1 MSSSST
7 GKSGDT
13 PPPAWYGNLV
23 SWIRKQGGEIHD
35 ALTLE
40 VIDESSR
47 GIKATA
53 DIAEGS
59 LLIRLPSKLAL
70 DGSRLPTTY
79 EVKGDSDDGSDVTRS
94 ERMASSWLRCLT
106 SLLTESATS
115 RGNSPKAGE
124 GVVNFAPYLSSLPQS
139 YDTLTD
145 DSSWSDEDVSALLA
159 GTALGTM
166 VAEER
171 KSDMMKKRYQVS
183 IAPYLRHVGL
193 LSKDSNDASEGD
205 YTDFKRA
212 CACVSTRG
220 FHLQQGEQQ
229 GKQPQASKGETDY
242 SGPFLLAFIDLL
254 NHSAERKCTTLQR
267 DAADESF
274 VMIAERNIKRG
285 EEIFHTYGT
294 GLTSAQQL
302 QTFGFVETGAAMRAA
317 NNQWNNDSYG
327 ITPATLSAAAV
338 LSACRSVIGSSF
350 PTDLKRAMEQNDF
363 EDETW
368 DVTAGKDRD
377 LLNNGLISNDILI
390 ATDDGPMLSDELV
403 TLCCLPFLPDE
414 VYAEWS
420 EEPCLWSADVLD
432 DYFLGKLALRAL
444 MKAIGAKLGEYT
456 AVNALSCGLGEGVAE
471 TDEGDGDEKLLS
483 RLLEATNAVD
493 DAKRSRA
500 VHALTVRLEEKHCIN
515 LLKKEIIDTL
525 KGLDDDEEGNFDED
539 DGTTRDDSAASGGK
553 RQNDDVD
560 NGGDTAA
567 DSSSKKIKL

>member
-1 MSSSST
+1 MSSST

-23 SWIRKQGGEIHD
+23 SWIRNQGGEIHD
-35 ALTLE
+35 ALSIE
-40 VIDESSR
+40 VVDESSR

-59 LLIRLPSKLAL
+59 RLIRLPAKLAL

-79 EVKGDSDDGSDVTRS
+79 EVKGDSDNGSDVISS

-106 SLLTESATS
+106 SLLTESANA
-115 RGNSPKAGE
+115 RGDSPEKAGE
-124 GVVNFAPYLSSLPQS
+124 GVINFAPYLSSLPQS
-139 YDTLTD
+139 YDTLMD
-145 DSSWSDEDVSALLA
+145 ESSWSDEDVSALLA
-159 GTALGTM
+159 GTTLGTM
-166 VAEER
+166 LTEER
-171 KSDMMKKRYQVS
+171 KAHMMKKRYQLS

-193 LSKDSNDASEGD
+193 LSKDSNDDSEGD

-220 FHLQQGEQQ
+220 FHLQQGKQQ
-229 GKQPQASKGETDY
+229 EKQPCEKAGKGSTDY
-242 SGPFLLAFIDLL
+242 SGPFLLPFIDLL

-274 VMIAERNIKRG
+274 VMIAERNIKSG

-317 NNQWNNDSYG
+317 NNQWNNDNYG
-327 ITPATLSAAAV
+327 ITPATLSAASV
-338 LSACRSVIGSSF
+338 LSACRSVKGSSF

-368 DVTAGKDRD
+368 DVTAGRDRD
-377 LLNNGLISNDILI
+377 VLCHGLISNDILI
-390 ATDDGPMLSDELV
+390 TTDNGPMLSDDLV

-432 DYFLGKLALRAL
+432 DYFLGKLALRSL
-444 MKAIGAKLGEYT
+444 MKAIGAKFGEYT
-456 AVNALSCGLGEGVAE
+456 AVDALSCGLGEGVAE
-471 TDEGDGDEKLLS
+471 MDEEKLLS
-483 RLLEATNAVD
+483 RLLEATDAVD

-525 KGLDDDEEGNFDED
+525 KGLDDDDEGIFDEE

-553 RQNDDVD
+553 RQNDVD
-560 NGGDTAA
+560 NGGDTGA
-567 DSSSKKIKL
+567 DFSSKKIKL